1 MDADTPVIMP
11 EVGTPAA
18 TLVAV
23 DSTVAV
29 VVDFM
34 VVVAAADFT
43 VVADTAAD
51 IGN

>member
-1 MDADTPVIMP
+1 
-11 EVGTPAA
+11 
-18 TLVAV
+18 
-23 DSTVAV
+23 VAV

-34 VVVAAADFT
+34 GVVAAADCT